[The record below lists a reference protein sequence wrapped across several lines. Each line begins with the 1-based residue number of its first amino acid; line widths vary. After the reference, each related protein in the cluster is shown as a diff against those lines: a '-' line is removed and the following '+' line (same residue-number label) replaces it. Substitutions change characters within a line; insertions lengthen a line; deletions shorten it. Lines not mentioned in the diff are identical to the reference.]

1 MTKGCLYL
9 LPSFLG
15 DDDDAGQLSSFE
27 IRLLHNLKLFFCEN
41 EKSCR
46 RFMRKAG
53 FTGNFDEISLHR
65 LDKDSSVQELL
76 QLIQLLESG
85 QDAGLI
91 SEAGAPALA
100 DPGTILIRE
109 AHQRNIEVIPVPG
122 PSAIMLAIIAS
133 GLNGQA
139 FSFKGYLP
147 VERNERKNRIK
158 ELEKNSALNQ
168 EAQFFIETP
177 YRNDA
182 LFEDM
187 LSVLKSDTWIHLS
200 ANIGQKDALIK
211 TRTAANWKNSMP
223 ALHKKP
229 CVFGILS
236 K

>member
-27 IRLLHNLKLFFCEN
+27 IRLLHDLKLFFCEN

-100 DPGTILIRE
+100 DPGTIIIRE

-200 ANIGQKDALIK
+200 ANIGQNDALIK
-211 TRTAANWKNSMP
+211 TRTAANWKNSIP

-236 K
+236 N

>member
-1 MTKGCLYL
+1 M
-9 LPSFLG
+9 PSFLG
-15 DDDDAGQLSSFE
+15 DDDHAGHLSSFE
-27 IRLLHNLKLFFCEN
+27 INLLQELKLFFCEN
-41 EKSCR
+41 ERSCR

-53 FTGNFDEISLHR
+53 FTGSFDEITLHK
-65 LDKDSSVQELL
+65 LDKDTSRQ
-76 QLIQLLESG
+76 QLAEFVQLLLSG

-100 DPGTILIRE
+100 DPGSLLIRE
-109 AHQRNIEVIPVPG
+109 AHQRNITIIPVPG

-147 VERNERKNRIK
+147 VDRTERKNRLK
-158 ELEKNSALNQ
+158 ELEKDSMQ
-168 EAQFFIETP
+168 KKEAQFFIETP
-177 YRNDA
+177 YRNDG

-187 LSVLKSDTWIHLS
+187 LSTLKSETWIHIS
-200 ANIGQKDALIK
+200 ANISQKDSLIK
-211 TRTAANWKNSMP
+211 TATVGNWKNAIP

-236 K
+236 N

>member
-27 IRLLHNLKLFFCEN
+27 IRLIHDLKLFFCEN

>member
-1 MTKGCLYL
+1 MNKGCLYL

-15 DDDDAGQLSSFE
+15 DDDHAGHLSSFE
-27 IRLLHNLKLFFCEN
+27 INLLQELKLFFCEN

-53 FTGNFDEISLHR
+53 FTGSFDEITLHR
-65 LDKDSSVQELL
+65 LDKDTSRQELAEFVH
-76 QLIQLLESG
+76 LLLSG

-100 DPGTILIRE
+100 DPGSLLIRE
-109 AHQRNIEVIPVPG
+109 AHQRNITVIPVPG

-147 VERNERKNRIK
+147 VDRTERKNRLK
-158 ELEKNSALNQ
+158 ELEKDSIQ
-168 EAQFFIETP
+168 KKEAQFFIETP
-177 YRNDA
+177 YRNDG

-187 LSVLKSDTWIHLS
+187 LSTLKAETWIHVS
-200 ANIGQKDALIK
+200 ANISQKDSLIK
-211 TRTAANWKNSMP
+211 TATAGNWKNAIPS
-223 ALHKKP
+223 LHKKP

-236 K
+236 N

>member
-27 IRLLHNLKLFFCEN
+27 IRLIHDLKLFFCEN

-100 DPGTILIRE
+100 DPGTIIIRE